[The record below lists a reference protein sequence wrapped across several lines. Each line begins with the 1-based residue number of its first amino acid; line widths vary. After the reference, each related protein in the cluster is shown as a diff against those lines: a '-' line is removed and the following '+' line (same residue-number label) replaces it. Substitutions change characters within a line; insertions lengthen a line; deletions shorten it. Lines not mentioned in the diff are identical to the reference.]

1 MKDNKLLCFDKVVL
15 REPTLPFSNF
25 FQIPKQE
32 KGIASFVKKLF
43 NNLLFK
49 EGIFLASPELYYEWE
64 KFYNGYS
71 YKEKKEKKIIRSILK
86 YYIRVASNPVPFGLF
101 STYSILE
108 QSSNNDCM
116 DVSYNR
122 FSSLDMTFLMKL
134 IYGMNKKQEIK
145 SRLKYFPNNT
155 YYKLGNEVR
164 YIEVVEN
171 SNDMNFKLSTINN
184 DEVLNFVLQ
193 EIEKGLSLKELHNIL
208 SDNLVGVEKHEIEE
222 YLQEL
227 IKSQI
232 IISSL
237 DICLNHKSPLKQLIV
252 FFEDN
257 FMKKP
262 NEYIK
267 SVFNLLNELDK
278 SLIDLD
284 NTAKHNDISKYRKII
299 SIAQK
304 SKLQFNPKYLVNT
317 NFKKTLPQKNDFF
330 FHKDIKK
337 INKAIQILSL
347 FTPKNFVNKYAPN
360 RNLNKFIEAYM
371 KRYEARQ
378 MPLLSVLDNVTGI
391 GYIQDENDFNS
402 FSNVIDDIDFNQIE
416 NPNNELQFS
425 SNKNIDGFWFKTILK
440 ALKNDATEIDLKLEN
455 LDALNET
462 KNTNAFSGTFS
473 VLYSKIK
480 DTISLLSVGSTTA
493 LHYIGRFTSSDD
505 EMRKFANE
513 ITKTEKKIFP
523 DKLLAEIIHLP
534 AYRAGNISVRNV
546 DRDCEI
552 SILSKSSNR
561 TKTVLLKDISI
572 SIVDGNIKLKDKNQ
586 KEIIPFLSS
595 AQNYHRDT
603 LPVYHFLCDLQS
615 QYRSNILDLHLN
627 HLFYQYFDFIPR
639 IKYGEDIIFS
649 LARWNIKYSDFDDFK
664 KKNTE
669 TDLGCIFKKFLE
681 TLKIPNLISLLENSR
696 EPILLDL
703 ENPYMVDWLLEELEK
718 KKRII
723 VVEFISDHKTN
734 SFCNEYLM
742 SFYSQSKPIDT
753 DSKIKYE
760 DIKRSFPPCDE
771 WIYFKIFTGI
781 NVANKI
787 LISKVDEI
795 IEKLKK
801 DEIIDKWFF
810 IRYKDPDFH
819 LRVRLHLIKDKDKEK
834 VINMFN
840 EHFKED
846 ISNGVVWKL
855 DISTYQREIERY
867 YGKYIEE
874 TETVFS
880 EDSTMIIKLL
890 KSLKEN
896 NKEDDLWL
904 YCLKSIDA
912 YLELFNF
919 SIEEKHSM
927 LEAMYKNISIE
938 FNSNKTI
945 RVQIDRKFRREYHHI
960 HNIMLNKDS
969 YNSLIYERNIF
980 LKNTIDTRLINESYF
995 IIKEMISHYIHMTVN
1010 RFITAN
1016 SGMHELVFYGLL
1028 EKYYKKEKGLKQYKS
1043 S

>member
-1 MKDNKLLCFDKVVL
+1 MRDNKLFYFDKVVL
-15 REPTLPFSNF
+15 REPTLPLSNF
-25 FQIPKQE
+25 FEIPKQE
-32 KGIASFVKKLF
+32 KDIVSFVKELF
-43 NNLLFK
+43 NNSLFK

-64 KFYNGYS
+64 KFYDGYS
-71 YKEKKEKKIIRSILK
+71 YKEKKEKKIVRSIIK
-86 YYIRVASNPVPFGLF
+86 YYIRVTSNPVPFGLF

-108 QSSNNDCM
+108 QNSDND
-116 DVSYNR
+116 SKGAFYTR

-134 IYGMNKKQEIK
+134 IHSMNKKQEIR

-155 YYKLGNEVR
+155 YYTLGNEIR

-171 SNDMNFKLSTINN
+171 SNDVNFKLSTINK

-193 EIEKGLSLKELHNIL
+193 EIEKGLSLKELYNIL
-208 SDNLVGVEKHEIEE
+208 SDNLEGVEKHEIDE
-222 YLQEL
+222 YLQKL

-232 IISSL
+232 IRSSL

-252 FFEDN
+252 FFKDN
-257 FMKKP
+257 FMKNP

-278 SLIDLD
+278 GLIDLD
-284 NTAKHNDISKYRKII
+284 NTAKYNHISKYKKII
-299 SIAQK
+299 SVTQT
-304 SKLQFNPKYLVNT
+304 SELQFNPKYLVNT
-317 NFKKTLPQKNDFF
+317 NFKKTIPNKNTFLL
-330 FHKDIKK
+330 HKDLKK
-337 INKAIQILSL
+337 ISKAIQILSL
-347 FTPKNFVNKYAPN
+347 FTSKTFENKYVSN
-360 RNLNKFIEAYM
+360 RNLNKFIKAYM

-378 MPLLSVLDNVTGI
+378 MPLVSVLDNVTGI

-402 FSNVIDDIDFNQIE
+402 FSNVIDEIDFNQIE

-425 SNKNIDGFWFKTILK
+425 SNKDIDGFWFEVILK

-455 LDALNET
+455 LNLLNEVG
-462 KNTNAFSGTFS
+462 NTNNFSGTFS

-505 EMRKFANE
+505 EMKKFANE
-513 ITKTEKKIFP
+513 ITEIEKRIFSDKI
-523 DKLLAEIIHLP
+523 LAEIIHLP
-534 AYRAGNISVRNV
+534 AYRAGNISIRDV

-552 SILSKSSNR
+552 SILSKSSGR
-561 TKTVLLKDISI
+561 AKTVLLKDISI
-572 SIVDGNIKLKDKNQ
+572 SIVDGNIRLKDKNQ

-615 QYRSNILDLHLN
+615 QYRSNILGLHLN
-627 HLFYQYFDFIPR
+627 NLFYQYFDYVPR
-639 IKYGEDIIFS
+639 IKYGDDIIFS
-649 LARWNIKYSDFDDFK
+649 LARWSVKYSEFDNFK
-664 KKNTE
+664 KKSGK
-669 TDLGCIFKKFLE
+669 TDLGYIFKEFLKK
-681 TLKIPNLISLLENSR
+681 LKIPNLITLLENNR

-703 ENPYMVDWLLEELEK
+703 ENPYMVNWLLEELEK

-742 SFYSQSKPIDT
+742 SFYSQPRSIDT
-753 DSKIKYE
+753 DANIKYD

-787 LISKVDEI
+787 LISKIDKI
-795 IEKLKK
+795 IEKLKN

-819 LRVRLHLIKDKDKEK
+819 LRVRLHLINDKEK
-834 VINMFN
+834 GKVIDLFN
-840 EHFKED
+840 EHFKET

-855 DISTYQREIERY
+855 DISTYEREVERY

-874 TETVFS
+874 AETVFS
-880 EDSTMIIKLL
+880 EDSTMIVKLL
-890 KSLKEN
+890 KYLKKDN
-896 NKEDDLWL
+896 REDDLWL

-912 YLELFNF
+912 YFELFNF
-919 SIEEKHSM
+919 SIEEKYSM
-927 LEAMYKNISIE
+927 LDAMYKNISIE
-938 FNSNKTI
+938 FNSNKII
-945 RVQIDRKFRREYHHI
+945 RVQIDRKFRREYDHI
-960 HNIMLNKDS
+960 HKIILNKDLYS
-969 YNSLIYERNIF
+969 SLIDERNIA
-980 LKNTIDTRLINESYF
+980 LKNTIDIRLINESDF
-995 IIKEMISHYIHMTVN
+995 IIKDIISHYIHMTVN

-1028 EKYYKKEKGLKQYKS
+1028 EKYYKKEKGLKKYKS